1 MTTII
6 YQQGTIFLN
15 CSFYDYFCMLKS
27 KYMSIGKNIKKIRED
42 KGLTQLQIA
51 ELIHMH
57 RSNYSKIES
66 GQREISVDALNKI
79 AKYFGMSIDQIVN
92 FDGAVPNE
100 VTIEDKS
107 MMEQVK
113 LIQELDSEEKNMIFK
128 MVDTFLTKKKFK
140 DFFQKNVAAL

>member
-1 MTTII
+1 MII
-6 YQQGTIFLN
+6 F
-15 CSFYDYFCMLKS
+15 
-27 KYMSIGKNIKKIRED
+27 MSVGQNIKKIRED
-42 KGLTQLQIA
+42 KNLTQQQIA

-79 AKYFGMSIDQIVN
+79 AKYFGMTIDQIVN
-92 FDGAVPNE
+92 FDGAIPQEITV
-100 VTIEDKS
+100 EDKTL
-107 MMEQVK
+107 MEQVK
-113 LIQELDSEEKNMIFK
+113 MIQELEPEEKNMVFK